1 MEFQVDK
8 VTVVQVIFPSTLVF
22 PYQYLSTNDP
32 YSFIHLPPMP
42 HNHGNWW
49 CHKTRLRKC
58 LCCSSNTTLK
68 HINGLHNHCSHLL
81 QDITVIPASLLDTC
95 RNSGLMVILRRSCR
109 CGRIDLRH
117 IISAF
122 TGRQPIGCCSGA
134 CRILTGI

>member
-58 LCCSSNTTLK
+58 LCCSSNTTL
-68 HINGLHNHCSHLL
+68 
-81 QDITVIPASLLDTC
+81 
-95 RNSGLMVILRRSCR
+95 
-109 CGRIDLRH
+109 
-117 IISAF
+117 
-122 TGRQPIGCCSGA
+122 
-134 CRILTGI
+134 